1 MSYHRVALSLLEH
14 TNASAPPGVEK
25 KSTALVMP
33 LSSRVTL
40 VQTLT
45 PVSTSSTTSSPANP
59 PAATSESRAH
69 VVLTWMRGKFV
80 ESAKDTPPPS
90 PRLKPEPES
99 RRRPSEVSSE
109 VSFSEKKSSSSKNA
123 SPRALRAPLSRASSR
138 VSSSRRPWFVG
149 PPPPP
154 PSRSSAVVAR
164 RVAAFQCTTR
174 FSLMTYASFLEVAQ
188 TKFLSWKCTKLLRTA
203 RVLCAKR

>member
-14 TNASAPPGVEK
+14 TNASAPLGVEK

-40 VQTLT
+40 VLALT

-69 VVLTWMRGKFV
+69 VVLTWMRGKFP
-80 ESAKDTPPPS
+80 ESAKDAPPPS
-90 PRLKPEPES
+90 PRAEPEPES
-99 RRRPSEVSSE
+99 RRRPPSSSE

-138 VSSSRRPWFVG
+138 VSSSRRPWLVK

-188 TKFLSWKCTKLLRTA
+188 TKFRSWKCTKLLRTA